1 MVQKSIRSSPRAPL
15 GLLWELL
22 GSLFGTVF
30 STLFLNVEMVAKIM
44 PNGILRIEGLPLSA
58 YPPSPSRTLPLSTSP
73 KGDPVSTFSV
83 WSTLSGTCSDKGDR
97 KASKSIRV
105 DGRQ

>member
-1 MVQKSIRSSPRAPL
+1 MGSQKGTQMEAKMVQKSIRSSPRAPL

-44 PNGILRIEGLPLSA
+44 PNGIPRIEGLPLSA
-58 YPPSPSRTLPLSTSP
+58 YPPSPSRTLPLLQLSL
-73 KGDPVSTFSV
+73 KG
-83 WSTLSGTCSDKGDR
+83 TLEYLQR
-97 KASKSIRV
+97 LV
-105 DGRQ
+105 DAFRNI